1 MTHDATFRVLA
12 KLRVQVFRRII
23 PLSPAVLNRYR
34 NSDLLN
40 RLVADVDTLD
50 SLYLRLIAPFI
61 SAIVVIGLI
70 TFGLSFIHVPLAL
83 FIGLTLLCFLLII
96 PTVFYHLGTKFGEKL
111 ISSRATYRTQ
121 FVEFIQAQAEL
132 LLFNASTQHQQKLN
146 QTEQAWQAYQQK
158 KPI

>member
-1 MTHDATFRVLA
+1 
-12 KLRVQVFRRII
+12 
-23 PLSPAVLNRYR
+23 
-34 NSDLLN
+34 
-40 RLVADVDTLD
+40 
-50 SLYLRLIAPFI
+50 
-61 SAIVVIGLI
+61 
-70 TFGLSFIHVPLAL
+70 SFIHVPLAL

-146 QTEQAWQAYQQK
+146 QTEQ
-158 KPI
+158 